1 MVALTLNTFEL
12 GIPGSIAPELC
23 DADFPEAQA

>member
-12 GIPGSIAPELC
+12 GLPGSISPELE
-23 DADFPEAQA
+23 DPDFAA